1 MTSLVQRPDRPYR
14 MPGHTRGLWRALVAA
29 VRDGDED
36 VVTARRRLVALELR
50 STYATVSDFR
60 RVG

>member
-1 MTSLVQRPDRPYR
+1 MTPLSQRPDRPYR
-14 MPGHTRGLWRALVAA
+14 MPGHTHGLWGALVAA

-36 VVTARRRLVALELR
+36 VVTARRRLVALQLR
-50 STYATVSDFR
+50 PTYATVNDFR